1 MLQLKESELVTMD
14 TLNKYGMDSILVRK
28 VESLEE
34 PATYKIDFCRNGY
47 ERYDQFTQG
56 AESEI

>member
-1 MLQLKESELVTMD
+1 MD

-56 AESEI
+56 SEGEV